1 LRVPSA
7 EAPSE
12 RGTIVAGTD
21 GSESAE
27 RAVREAARLAVAT
40 GARLVL
46 VSAFSD
52 LHPFRERIESS
63 AREQLIDLEKVA
75 EQLLLRASANV
86 GAGLDVETV
95 SRHGHPAEVIADV
108 AREEGAQLIVV
119 GDRGLTGIRR
129 FLLGSISERLS
140 HHAPCNVLIVRG
152 DAG

>member
-1 LRVPSA
+1 MASSEVPQD
-7 EAPSE
+7 

-27 RAVREAARLAVAT
+27 RAVREAARLAIAT
-40 GARLVL
+40 GARLLL

-52 LHPFRERIESS
+52 LHPFRERLESS

-75 EQLLLRASANV
+75 EQLLLRAAANI
-86 GAGLDVETV
+86 GAGLEVETV
-95 SRHGHPAEVIADV
+95 SRQGHPAEVIADV
-108 AREEGAQLIVV
+108 AREERAQLIVV

-129 FLLGSISERLS
+129 FLLGSVSERLS